1 MLKPPQC
8 RAARALLD
16 WTQAELAERAAISAV
31 SIRAF
36 EKGGEMRESNL
47 RLVRLTF
54 EGGRRRFPRRR
65 RVGSRGRGRAFP
77 LHVHAPRSHRIFSRR

>member
-16 WTQAELAERAAISAV
+16 WTQNDLAGRTAISAV

-47 RLVRLTF
+47 RLLKLTF
-54 EGGRRRFPRRR
+54 EAAGIIFQDEGDVSPGGIGVR
-65 RVGSRGRGRAFP
+65 
-77 LHVHAPRSHRIFSRR
+77 LRSTGQNEE

>member
-8 RAARALLD
+8 RAARALLN
-16 WTQAELAERAAISAV
+16 WTQAELAARTAISAV

-47 RLVRLTF
+47 KLIRLTF
-54 EGGRRRFPRRR
+54 EAAGVVFQNEGELVSGGLGVRFRSPTAAD
-65 RVGSRGRGRAFP
+65 GS
-77 LHVHAPRSHRIFSRR
+77 HD

>member
-8 RAARALLD
+8 RAARALLN
-16 WTQAELAERAAISAV
+16 WTQNDLAKQTAISAV

-47 RLVRLTF
+47 RLLKLTF
-54 EGGRRRFPRRR
+54 EAAGVIFQNEGEMIQGGLGVRL
-65 RVGSRGRGRAFP
+65 RAVADDDQ
-77 LHVHAPRSHRIFSRR
+77 H

>member
-16 WTQAELAERAAISAV
+16 WTQNELASRTAISAV

-36 EKGGEMRESNL
+36 EKGGDMRESNL
-47 RLVRLTF
+47 RLLRLTF
-54 EGGRRRFPRRR
+54 EAAGVLFQEEGELVEGGIGVRLRL
-65 RVGSRGRGRAFP
+65 VSAAGR
-77 LHVHAPRSHRIFSRR
+77 